1 VYHYL
6 IGFAVFILI
15 NMVSILAELGVYEKS
30 VHTQHASLVGAGFLV
45 IIFGV
50 GLANRITALK
60 EEKER
65 KEQENNLMEQSLKLS
80 QMMLKETNHRIKNNL
95 QLIYSLL
102 NLQKKKISDKQ
113 AIQIIA
119 TGQNRIKVLSSV
131 HELIDDTTQLDT

>member
-1 VYHYL
+1 IFTTYFLDLYFLVPLIKPIYTAYKNNYRPVYHYL
-6 IGFAVFILI
+6 IVFAVFIFI
-15 NMVSILAELGVYEKS
+15 NMVSILSELGVYEKS

-80 QMMLKETNHRIKNNL
+80 Q
-95 QLIYSLL
+95 
-102 NLQKKKISDKQ
+102 
-113 AIQIIA
+113 
-119 TGQNRIKVLSSV
+119 
-131 HELIDDTTQLDT
+131 